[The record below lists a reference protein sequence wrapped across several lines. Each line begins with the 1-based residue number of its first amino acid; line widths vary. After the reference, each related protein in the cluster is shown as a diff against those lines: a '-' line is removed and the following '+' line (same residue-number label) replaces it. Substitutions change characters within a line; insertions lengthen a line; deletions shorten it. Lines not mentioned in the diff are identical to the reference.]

1 MGLASPLGFQA
12 NLPLGFQIVT
22 GEKNPILIVIDA
34 NIANTL
40 PLLRKFK
47 FKLERERERERET
60 KSHLIHCTY
69 G

>member
-47 FKLERERERERET
+47 FKLERERERE
-60 KSHLIHCTY
+60 
-69 G
+69 